1 MACALLGNY
10 PESHPLIL
18 RMTMRRILTY
28 QIYPTIPAELSFLE
42 ILARNLWW
50 CWKPE
55 AEDLFRRIDPQLW
68 KATNNN
74 PVQLLAQVDQKRL
87 EKLVADDSFLA
98 HLQRVKA
105 RFEERVTYNIDTR
118 HPINASIGPVAYF
131 SMEFGIHESIPI
143 FAGGLGILAGDHLKA
158 ASNMALPLVG
168 VGLLYRKGYLRQLLT
183 ADGWQQEEYPEIEF
197 YNLPIERARGPEG
210 EEISITLNG
219 PDGQWRAF
227 VWKLHIGRTILY
239 LLDSNLLENP
249 PAAREITARLYAGE
263 PRIRLA
269 QEVLLGIG
277 GMRALSQMGVFPS
290 VCHMNEGHSAFSTLE
305 RLALFMQ
312 RFHIDLETAIQMV
325 SRCTVFT
332 THTPVPAG
340 HDSFPAELVLPHLR
354 PLADQLGVD
363 AERLLAWGQHPNADQ
378 FCRVL
383 QRDQPPSRTDSPPH
397 VGPLVARMSGR
408 RGAHRPYYK
417 RRACVDFPGSRDLSD
432 LRTSPGAGMVHEFSP
447 AGEYSAPGRHL

>member
-131 SMEFGIHESIPI
+131 SMEFGIHESIP
-143 FAGGLGILAGDHLKA
+143 
-158 ASNMALPLVG
+158 
-168 VGLLYRKGYLRQLLT
+168 YLR
-183 ADGWQQEEYPEIEF
+183 WPFPI
-197 YNLPIERARGPEG
+197 LP
-210 EEISITLNG
+210 
-219 PDGQWRAF
+219 W
-227 VWKLHIGRTILY
+227 H
-239 LLDSNLLENP
+239 
-249 PAAREITARLYAGE
+249 
-263 PRIRLA
+263 
-269 QEVLLGIG
+269 
-277 GMRALSQMGVFPS
+277 FPK
-290 VCHMNEGHSAFSTLE
+290 
-305 RLALFMQ
+305 
-312 RFHIDLETAIQMV
+312 FH
-325 SRCTVFT
+325 TVI
-332 THTPVPAG
+332 
-340 HDSFPAELVLPHLR
+340 
-354 PLADQLGVD
+354 
-363 AERLLAWGQHPNADQ
+363 
-378 FCRVL
+378 
-383 QRDQPPSRTDSPPH
+383 
-397 VGPLVARMSGR
+397 
-408 RGAHRPYYK
+408 
-417 RRACVDFPGSRDLSD
+417 
-432 LRTSPGAGMVHEFSP
+432 VH
-447 AGEYSAPGRHL
+447 H